1 MKVADILKE
10 DSQLNEVAPLA
21 VFGGLAATAVRAAA
35 GRGVS
40 WARQLLSKKP
50 AGLAPTTQRA
60 KDYREIRQILKKSGV
75 SNPTAKAI
83 AKAKISKIPQ
93 TTLSFLKWTLTL
105 DYINDYFTEI
115 ADLEDQLEK
124 VRAGD
129 TTTAIFGAMSIQEA
143 EKVANE
149 YRNKRLAETVGVAML
164 SFGVVSKAL
173 NGLGYLGKLAGG
185 AVGSATGSRAL
196 GTAATAGLAGAPRL
210 AAMLAKLVEGGAVRN
225 IALITFLKSDS
236 GKKFLEMSVV
246 DSLTQTGGMLLSAT
260 INLGIQA
267 LEAAGVSVPD
277 AAKSKI
283 APPGDGAAAGAAAG
297 APAAA
302 AMPPQLQVTRNPSNP
317 KIMYINRVQVTDPNG
332 YQFVGNNYLD
342 GIKRFATQ
350 MKMPNH
356 EVFGIQKDPNKV
368 YDPYGFKA
376 KAS

>member
-83 AKAKISKIPQ
+83 AKARISKIPQ

-173 NGLGYLGKLAGG
+173 NGLGYLGAMVGG
-185 AVGSATGSRAL
+185 AVGSV
-196 GTAATAGLAGAPRL
+196 AGRSAGGALAGAFFPRL
-210 AAMLAKLVEGGAVRN
+210 GAMLAKLVEGGAVRN

-260 INLGIQA
+260 INSGIQA

-283 APPGDGAAAGAAAG
+283 APPGAGAAG
-297 APAAA
+297 GAA
-302 AMPPQLQVTRNPSNP
+302 AMPPQLQVTKNPSNP